1 MQKQERQNPPITV
14 GLASVMM
21 DNPTEPKIVS
31 DALSSAD
38 WIAKALSSSGYHA
51 NFSLKSLKEI
61 DRFFDEQA
69 PGGNPKPGGLL
80 SQNLGPRIFALGAY
94 VGEVIRR
101 RTKGE
106 WLGDDSDPDA
116 EINLA
121 LRPKA
126 NDMIWPVRRVMK
138 RFKNGAEDGVYAY
151 GFMIAPP
158 KFYRFGILRWLWL
171 RIPTLKRF
179 VRRGGGPTTSS

>member
-1 MQKQERQNPPITV
+1 
-14 GLASVMM
+14 MM
-21 DNPTEPKIVS
+21 VSATEPKIVS

-38 WIAKALSSSGYHA
+38 WIAKLLSSSGYRA

-61 DRFFDEQA
+61 DRFFEEQA
-69 PGGNPKPGGLL
+69 SGGNPKPGGLL
-80 SQNLGPRIFALGAY
+80 SEDLGLRIFALGAY

-121 LRPKA
+121 LRLKA
-126 NDMIWPVRRVMK
+126 DDIIWPVQRVMK
-138 RFKNGAEDGVYAY
+138 RFKNGAKDGLYAY
-151 GFMIAPP
+151 GFATAPP

-171 RIPTLKRF
+171 RTAALKHF
-179 VRRGGGPTTSS
+179 VRRDGGTTISA

>member
-1 MQKQERQNPPITV
+1 
-14 GLASVMM
+14 MM
-21 DNPTEPKIVS
+21 VSATEPKIVS
-31 DALSSAD
+31 DARSAAD
-38 WIAKALSSSGYHA
+38 WIAKALSSSGYRA
-51 NFSLKSLKEI
+51 DFSLNSLKEI

-80 SQNLGPRIFALGAY
+80 SQDLGLRIFALGAY

-106 WLGDDSDPDA
+106 WLGDDSHPDA
-116 EINLA
+116 EIDLI
-121 LRPKA
+121 LRPRA
-126 NDMIWPVRRVMK
+126 NDMIWPVQRVMK
-138 RFKNGAEDGVYAY
+138 RFKNGPEDCLYHY

-171 RIPTLKRF
+171 RTSALKRF
-179 VRRGGGPTTSS
+179 VRRDGGSATSS

>member
-1 MQKQERQNPPITV
+1 
-14 GLASVMM
+14 MM
-21 DNPTEPKIVS
+21 VSATEPKIVS
-31 DALSSAD
+31 DARSAAD
-38 WIAKALSSSGYHA
+38 WIAKALSSSGYRA
-51 NFSLKSLKEI
+51 DFSLKSLKEI

-80 SQNLGPRIFALGAY
+80 SQDLGLRIFALGSY

-106 WLGDDSDPDA
+106 WLGDDSHPDA
-116 EINLA
+116 EIGLV

-126 NDMIWPVRRVMK
+126 NDMIWPVQRVMK
-138 RFKNGAEDGVYAY
+138 RFKNGPEDCLYHY

-171 RIPTLKRF
+171 RSSALKRF
-179 VRRGGGPTTSS
+179 VRRDGGSATSS

>member
-1 MQKQERQNPPITV
+1 
-14 GLASVMM
+14 MM
-21 DNPTEPKIVS
+21 DKSTQTKIVS

-106 WLGDDSDPDA
+106 WLGDDSNPDA
-116 EINLA
+116 EVNLA
-121 LRPKA
+121 LRLKA
-126 NDMIWPVRRVMK
+126 NNIIWPVQRVMK
-138 RFKNGAEDGVYAY
+138 RFKNGAEDGLYHY

-171 RIPTLKRF
+171 RTAALKRF
-179 VRRGGGPTTSS
+179 GRRDGGTPTSS